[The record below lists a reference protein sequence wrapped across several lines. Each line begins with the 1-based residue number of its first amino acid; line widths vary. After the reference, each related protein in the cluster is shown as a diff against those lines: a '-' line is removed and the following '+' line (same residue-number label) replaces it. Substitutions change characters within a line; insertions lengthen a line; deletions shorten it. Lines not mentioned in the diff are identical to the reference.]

1 MPSTFNYAEKWRDEL
16 IDIVIQGTL
25 SSPFILADKDAVT
38 WEGAKTFHFTS
49 NQTSGFKN
57 HTRGGSFNQGTITQH
72 DHPYIIEHDRDIE
85 FPIDRADVD
94 ETNYTA
100 SLENIARDFEERNAM
115 PEYDARFFERVSEAA
130 INTTG
135 LSASKALNTYT
146 KTTILG
152 DIKNAIKKVKRY
164 RGSLICYVRSELMD
178 ALEEALAD
186 KAHIEWTSISGLEF
200 SIETRVAK
208 IDGVPIMEVIDNERF
223 CTKFDYT
230 EGFTKSSVASS
241 TQTDPAWKKLAGK
254 DLNLVLA
261 STKTVITVPKL
272 SEIYFFTP
280 GSDSRCASNYIYQ
293 HREYWDTF
301 VFPNAKNDAIDSVYV
316 EYDPGA

>member
-25 SSPFILADKDAVT
+25 SSPFILSDKDAVT
-38 WEGAKTFHFTS
+38 WEGAKTFHFTT
-49 NQTSGFKN
+49 NHTSGFKN

-100 SLENIARDFEERNAM
+100 SLENIARDFEKRNAM

-135 LSASKALNTYT
+135 LSAAKALNTYT

-186 KAHIEWTSISGLEF
+186 KAHIEWTSVSGLEF

-208 IDGVPIMEVIDNERF
+208 IDGVPIMEVLDNERF

-261 STKTVITVPKL
+261 STKTVITVPKV
-272 SEIYFFTP
+272 SEIFFFTP

>member
-16 IDIVIQGTL
+16 IEIVIQGTL
-25 SSPFILADKDAVT
+25 SSPFILSDKDAVT
-38 WEGAKTFHFTS
+38 WEGAKTFHFTT
-49 NQTSGFKN
+49 NHTSGFKN

-85 FPIDRADVD
+85 FPIDSQDVD
-94 ETNYTA
+94 QTNYTA
-100 SLENIARDFEERNAM
+100 SLEKIARDFEERNAM

-152 DIKNAIKKVKRY
+152 DIKSAINKVRRY
-164 RGSLICYVRSELMD
+164 RGSLICYVRSELMA
-178 ALEEALAD
+178 ALELALGD
-186 KAHIEWTSISGLEF
+186 KAKIEWTSISGLEF
-200 SIETRVAK
+200 SIETRVANV
-208 IDGVPIMEVIDNERF
+208 DGVPIMEVIDNDRF

-230 EGFTKSSVASS
+230 EGFTKSNVASS

-254 DLNLVLA
+254 DLNLLIA
-261 STKTVITVPKL
+261 STRTAFTVPKL
-272 SEIYFFTP
+272 SNIYMFEP
-280 GSDSRCASNYIYQ
+280 GTHTEGDGYLYQ
-293 HREYWDTF
+293 HHEYWDTF
-301 VFPNAKNDAIDSVYV
+301 VLPNGKTNAVDSVYIQ
-316 EYDPGA
+316 YA